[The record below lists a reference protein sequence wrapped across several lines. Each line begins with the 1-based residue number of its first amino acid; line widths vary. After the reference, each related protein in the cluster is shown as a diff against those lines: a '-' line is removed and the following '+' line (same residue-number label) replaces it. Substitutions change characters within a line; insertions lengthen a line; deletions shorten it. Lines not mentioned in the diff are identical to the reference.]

1 MGATVSAAPNQR
13 RLLLGSAA
21 IMAGAMTVSS
31 LATQFV
37 AWRVGFHPAIG
48 APWFGHFYAPW
59 SWIAWQEAAWAPN
72 ATKHIP
78 DRRRGPAGEH
88 RADDAYDGRDLDRAA
103 AAPGAARGRAWH
115 GAFPDRA

>member
-21 IMAGAMTVSS
+21 IIAGAIAVSS

-48 APWFGHFYAPW
+48 APWFGHLYAPW
-59 SWIAWQEAAWAPN
+59 SWIVWQEAAWAPS
-72 ATKHIP
+72 ASSTFQIVDAGLLASTALTMLYGTTTIP
-78 DRRRGPAGEH
+78 ASRMNSRGH
-88 RADDAYDGRDLDRAA
+88 RA
-103 AAPGAARGRAWH
+103 
-115 GAFPDRA
+115 